1 MPSILITGTSTGIGL
16 ATSLRFARAGYRT
29 FATMRDLAKAA
40 PLREARESEGLD
52 LELLRLDVTDPAS
65 IAAAFAAVLP
75 RGLDALV
82 NNAGWAGGAPLELVD
97 EDLHRGMFEAN
108 YFGAIRMIQAAL
120 PHMRERRSGTIVNV
134 TSIAGRVAMPNQVPY
149 TATKWALEG
158 ASEALAHEVRRFG
171 IRVRII
177 EPGVIMTSIFEN
189 AKGQTIF
196 DRSSPYVDLMR
207 RNGKFYSAGHRAN
220 QPPELVADAIFDAVE
235 SDEDR
240 LRYVVG
246 ADAQS
251 ILRGRTAMRD
261 EEWVAMG
268 DDLSDDAYNAEF
280 RARFGID
287 LRQPG

>member
-16 ATSLRFARAGYRT
+16 ATALRFARAGYRT

-40 PLREARESEGLD
+40 PLRAARESEGLD
-52 LELLRLDVTDPAS
+52 LELLRLDVTDAAS
-65 IAAAFAAVLP
+65 IETALSEVLP
-75 RGLDALV
+75 GGLDALV
-82 NNAGWAGGAPLELVD
+82 NNAGWAGGAPLELVPD
-97 EDLHRGMFEAN
+97 DQHRGMFEAN
-108 YFGAIRMIQAAL
+108 YFGAIRLIQAVL

-134 TSIAGRVAMPNQVPY
+134 TSIAGRIAMPNQVPY

-196 DRSSPYVDLMR
+196 DRSSPYVDIMR

-220 QPPELVADAIFDAVE
+220 QPPELVADAILDAVE

-240 LRYVVG
+240 LRYLVG
-246 ADAQS
+246 ADAES

-261 EEWVAMG
+261 EDWVAMG
-268 DDLSDDAYNAEF
+268 DELSDDEYNAEF
-280 RARFGID
+280 AARFGIE
-287 LRQPG
+287 LR

>member
-16 ATSLRFARAGYRT
+16 ATALRFARAGYRT
-29 FATMRDLAKAA
+29 FATMRDLAKAT
-40 PLREARESEGLD
+40 PLREAWESEGLD
-52 LELLRLDVTDPAS
+52 LELLRLDVTDAAS
-65 IAAAFAAVLP
+65 IESALSEVLP
-75 RGLDALV
+75 GGLDALV
-82 NNAGWAGGAPLELVD
+82 NNAGLAGGAPLELVPD
-97 EDLHRGMFEAN
+97 DQHRGMFEAN
-108 YFGAIRMIQAAL
+108 YFGAIRLIQAVL

-158 ASEALAHEVRRFG
+158 ASEALAHEVRQFG

-207 RNGKFYSAGHRAN
+207 RNGKFYAAGHRAN
-220 QPPELVADAIFDAVE
+220 QPPELVADAILDAVE

-246 ADAQS
+246 ADAES
-251 ILRGRTAMRD
+251 ILRGRAAMRD
-261 EEWVAMG
+261 EDWVAMG
-268 DDLSDDAYNAEF
+268 DELSDDEYNAEF
-280 RARFGID
+280 AARFGIE
-287 LRQPG
+287 LR

>member
-16 ATSLRFARAGYRT
+16 ATALRFARAGYRT

-52 LELLRLDVTDPAS
+52 LELLRLDVTDAAS
-65 IAAAFAAVLP
+65 IEGALSEVLP
-75 RGLDALV
+75 GGLDALV
-82 NNAGWAGGAPLELVD
+82 NNAGWAGGAPLELVPD
-97 EDLHRGMFEAN
+97 DQHRGMFEAN
-108 YFGAIRMIQAAL
+108 YFGAIRLIQAVL

-134 TSIAGRVAMPNQVPY
+134 TSIAGRIAMPNQVPY

-189 AKGQTIF
+189 AKEQTIF
-196 DRSSPYVDLMR
+196 DRSSPYVDIMR

-220 QPPELVADAIFDAVE
+220 QPPELVADAILDAVE

-240 LRYVVG
+240 LRYLVG
-246 ADAQS
+246 ADAES

-261 EEWVAMG
+261 EDWVAMG
-268 DDLSDDAYNAEF
+268 DELSDDEYNAEF
-280 RARFGID
+280 AARFGIE
-287 LRQPG
+287 LR

>member
-16 ATSLRFARAGYRT
+16 ATALRFARAGYRT

-52 LELLRLDVTDPAS
+52 LELHLLDVTDAAS
-65 IAAAFAAVLP
+65 IETALSEVLP
-75 RGLDALV
+75 GGLDALV
-82 NNAGWAGGAPLELVD
+82 NNAGWAGGAPLELVPD
-97 EDLHRGMFEAN
+97 DQHRGMFEAN
-108 YFGAIRMIQAAL
+108 YFGAIRLIQAVL

-134 TSIAGRVAMPNQVPY
+134 TSIAGRIAMPNQVPY

-189 AKGQTIF
+189 AKEQTIF
-196 DRSSPYVDLMR
+196 DRSSPYVDIMR

-220 QPPELVADAIFDAVE
+220 QPPELVADAILDAVE

-240 LRYVVG
+240 LRYLVG
-246 ADAQS
+246 ADAES

-261 EEWVAMG
+261 EDWVAMG
-268 DDLSDDAYNAEF
+268 DELSDDEYNAEF
-280 RARFGID
+280 AARFGIE
-287 LRQPG
+287 LR

>member
-52 LELLRLDVTDPAS
+52 LELFRLDVTDPAS

-75 RGLDALV
+75 GGLDALV

-97 EDLHRGMFEAN
+97 EDQHRGMFEAN

-120 PHMRERRSGTIVNV
+120 PHMRERRCGTIVNV
-134 TSIAGRVAMPNQVPY
+134 TSIAGRIAMPNQVPY

-220 QPPELVADAIFDAVE
+220 QPPDLVADAIFDAVE